1 MSFAEA
7 SWPDYAGPLGSQLLH
22 DGTVFTVWSPS
33 AAAITLRL
41 FDTSDP
47 KDNPSATVA
56 LERAQDGAWQY
67 RSAERLAGTYY
78 DYMLT
83 FPASAVSNV
92 PSDAII
98 NAAESTVTI
107 RTADPW
113 AKASGVNGERSM
125 VVNLDSTDPDGWLSD
140 RSPDIPASQTVIWET
155 HVGDFSN
162 DPHGG
167 FPEGHRGKFLAFT
180 DAHTTLD
187 NQPGG
192 FPTGI
197 AYLKRLGVTHVQ
209 IMPFYDYGSVDE
221 ATGSPYNWGYD
232 PVAYDV
238 PEGSYSTDPYDGAV
252 RIRECKAMIAA
263 LHRAGIRVI
272 MDVVYNHMYE
282 NDNEFERMAP
292 GYFCRRDDA
301 GGFANG
307 SGCGN
312 DMASERPMFSRFI
325 VDSLVYWAR
334 EYHVDGFRFDLMGLL
349 DTQTLNRA
357 RKELDKLPGGES
369 ILMYGEPWSAD
380 KTNAEPSFTLADK
393 QGRKLLDARIGWFC
407 DESRDSIKGNV
418 MLERKPGYVN
428 GKPSEFA
435 ELVRHALNGW
445 RGTEAQGK
453 QVGQTI
459 QYVSAHDDL
468 TLWDKLCLTM
478 RDDPAH
484 ADYDATGDVQ
494 DILAANAI
502 AAGLVLTS
510 AGLPFMLSGEEFT
523 RTKYGCDNSF
533 DRSAELNWLDWGRA
547 SRLSSLIEWYRT
559 LIGVRKTH
567 PAFYDGQRI
576 ALDCPEDVV
585 AARVGDSLAVC
596 ANPTTDTVTIR
607 LPEDVP
613 SSGKHWGIL
622 ADSTDV
628 AALSA
633 DLGARIANGVELS
646 VPARTFVVCE
656 YADSGVLQ

>member
-7 SWPDYAGPLGSQLLH
+7 SWPDYAGPLGSQLLDH
-22 DGTVFTVWSPS
+22 GTVFTVWSPS
-33 AAAITLRL
+33 AAAVTLRL

-56 LERAQDGAWQY
+56 LERAQDGAWQH
-67 RSAERLAGTYY
+67 RSAERFAGTYY

-98 NAAESTVTI
+98 NAAEGTVTI
-107 RTADPW
+107 CTADPW

-646 VPARTFVVCE
+646 VSARTFVVCE

>member
-7 SWPDYAGPLGSQLLH
+7 SWPDYAGPLGSQLL
-22 DGTVFTVWSPS
+22 DDATVFTVWSPS

-125 VVNLDSTDPDGWLSD
+125 VVNLDSTNPDGWLSD
-140 RSPDIPASQTVIWET
+140 RSPDIPAFQTVIWET
-155 HVGDFSN
+155 HIGDFSN

-428 GKPSEFA
+428 GQPSEFA

-453 QVGQTI
+453 QVGQII

-478 RDDPAH
+478 RDDPAY

-559 LIGVRKTH
+559 LIAVRKAH

>member
-7 SWPDYAGPLGSQLLH
+7 SWPDYAGPLGSQLLDH
-22 DGTVFTVWSPS
+22 GTVFTVWSPS
-33 AAAITLRL
+33 AAAVTLRL

-56 LERAQDGAWQY
+56 LERAQDGAWQH

-98 NAAESTVTI
+98 NAAEGTVTI
-107 RTADPW
+107 CTADPW

-418 MLERKPGYVN
+418 LLERKPGYVN
-428 GKPSEFA
+428 GQPSEFA

-453 QVGQTI
+453 QVGQI
-459 QYVSAHDDL
+459 VQYVSAHDDL

-646 VPARTFVVCE
+646 VSARTFVVCE

>member
-7 SWPDYAGPLGSQLLH
+7 SWPDYAGPLGSQLLD

-67 RSAERLAGTYY
+67 RSAERLAVTYY

-646 VPARTFVVCE
+646 VSARTFVVCE

>member
-7 SWPDYAGPLGSQLLH
+7 SWPDYAGPLGSQLLDH
-22 DGTVFTVWSPS
+22 GTVFTVWSPS

-125 VVNLDSTDPDGWLSD
+125 VVNLDSTNPDGWLSD
-140 RSPDIPASQTVIWET
+140 RSPDIPAFQTVIWET

-428 GKPSEFA
+428 GQPSEFA

-453 QVGQTI
+453 QVGQII

-478 RDDPAH
+478 RDDPAY

-559 LIGVRKTH
+559 LIAVRKAH

>member
-1 MSFAEA
+1 MSPTTTT
-7 SWPDYAGPLGSQLLH
+7 WPTYSGPLGARLLER
-22 DGTVFTVWSPS
+22 GTAFTVWAPS
-33 AAAITLRL
+33 ATSVRLRL
-41 FDTSDP
+41 FSSSDEQETP
-47 KDNPSATVA
+47 RSIVELARI
-56 LERAQDGAWQY
+56 EDGAWRY
-67 RSAERLAGTYY
+67 TSPDRLAGVYY
-78 DYMLT
+78 DYLLA
-83 FPASAVSNV
+83 FPISKV
-92 PSDAII
+92 PTPPNDAII
-98 NAAESTVTI
+98 STADGTVTI

-125 VVNLDSTDPDGWLSD
+125 VVDLAQTDPQGWD
-140 RSPDIPASQTVIWET
+140 QDHAPDIPASQTVIWET

-167 FPEGHRGKFLAFT
+167 FPQEHRGKFLAFT
-180 DAHTTLD
+180 DTHTTLD
-187 NQPGG
+187 DQPGG

-197 AYLKRLGVTHVQ
+197 AYLRHLGVTHVQ

-221 ATGSPYNWGYD
+221 ATGTPYNWGYD

-282 NDNEFERMAP
+282 NDNEFERMVP
-292 GYFCRRDDA
+292 GYFCRRDGKGD
-301 GGFANG
+301 FANG

-325 VDSLVYWAR
+325 VDSLVYWAS

-357 RKELDKLPGGES
+357 RAELDRLPGGKS

-380 KTNAEPSFTLADK
+380 KTAAEPSFTLADK

-407 DESRDSIKGNV
+407 DESRDSIKGDV
-418 MLERKPGYVN
+418 MLGREPGYVN
-428 GKPSEFA
+428 GSPDAFA
-435 ELVRHALNGW
+435 ARVRHALNGW
-445 RGTEAQGK
+445 RGTKAQGK
-453 QVGQTI
+453 QVGQI
-459 QYVSAHDDL
+459 VQYVSAHDDL

-567 PAFYDGQRI
+567 PDFYDGQRV
-576 ALDCPEDVV
+576 ALDSPEGVI
-585 AARVGDSLAVC
+585 AARVGEHLVVC
-596 ANPTTDTVTIR
+596 ANPTADGVTIR
-607 LPEDVP
+607 LSEGV
-613 SSGKHWGIL
+613 SAAGRHWAII

-628 AALSA
+628 AAPRA
-633 DLGARIANGVELS
+633 DAGAHVINDVELS
-646 VPARTFVVCE
+646 VPARTFVVC
-656 YADSGVLQ
+656 GM

>member
-7 SWPDYAGPLGSQLLH
+7 SWPDYAGPLGSQLLDH
-22 DGTVFTVWSPS
+22 GTVFTVWSPS
-33 AAAITLRL
+33 AAAVTLRL

-47 KDNPSATVA
+47 KDNPSATIA
-56 LERAQDGAWQY
+56 LERAQDGAWQH

-98 NAAESTVTI
+98 NAAEGTVTI

-113 AKASGVNGERSM
+113 AKASGVNGEHSM
-125 VVNLDSTDPDGWLSD
+125 VVNLSSTNPDGWLSD

>member
-1 MSFAEA
+1 MSYAEA
-7 SWPDYAGPLGSQLLH
+7 SWPDYAGLLGSQLLDH
-22 DGTVFTVWSPS
+22 GTVFTVWSPS

-325 VDSLVYWAR
+325 VDSLFYWAR

-428 GKPSEFA
+428 GQPSEFA

-453 QVGQTI
+453 QVGQII

-559 LIGVRKTH
+559 LIAVRKAH
-567 PAFYDGQRI
+567 PDFYDGRRI
-576 ALDCPEDVV
+576 ALDSPEGVI
-585 AARVGDSLAVC
+585 AAQVGDDLAVC
-596 ANPTTDTVTIR
+596 ANPTTNGVTVE
-607 LPEDVP
+607 LPQNTADATR
-613 SSGKHWGIL
+613 HWAVI

-628 AALSA
+628 AAGSA
-633 DLGARIANGVELS
+633 DGRAQVADGTELS
-646 VPARTFVVCE
+646 VPARTFVVV
-656 YADSGVLQ
+656 ALQ

>member
-7 SWPDYAGPLGSQLLH
+7 SWPDYAGPLGSQLLDH
-22 DGTVFTVWSPS
+22 GTVFTVWSPS
-33 AAAITLRL
+33 AAAVTLRL

-56 LERAQDGAWQY
+56 LERAQDGAWQH
-67 RSAERLAGTYY
+67 RSAERFAGTYY

-83 FPASAVSNV
+83 FPASAISNV

-98 NAAESTVTI
+98 NAAEGTVTI
-107 RTADPW
+107 CTADPW

-125 VVNLDSTDPDGWLSD
+125 VVDLDSTNPDGWLSD

-646 VPARTFVVCE
+646 VSARTFVVCE

>member
-7 SWPDYAGPLGSQLLH
+7 SWPDYAGPLGSQLLDH
-22 DGTVFTVWSPS
+22 GTVFTVWSPS

-56 LERAQDGAWQY
+56 LERAQDGAWQH

-83 FPASAVSNV
+83 FPASTVSNV

-98 NAAESTVTI
+98 NAAEGTVTI

-125 VVNLDSTDPDGWLSD
+125 VVNLDSTNPDGWLSD
-140 RSPDIPASQTVIWET
+140 RSPDIPAFQTVIWET

-428 GKPSEFA
+428 GQPSEFA

-453 QVGQTI
+453 QVGQII

-478 RDDPAH
+478 RDDPAY

-559 LIGVRKTH
+559 LIAVRKAH

>member
-1 MSFAEA
+1 MSFAET
-7 SWPDYAGPLGSQLLH
+7 SWPDYAGPLGSQLLDH
-22 DGTVFTVWSPS
+22 GTVFTVWSPS
-33 AAAITLRL
+33 AVAVTLRL
-41 FDTSDP
+41 FSTSDP
-47 KDNPSATVA
+47 NDGPSATVV

-125 VVNLDSTDPDGWLSD
+125 VVDLDSTNPDGWLSD

-167 FPEGHRGKFLAFT
+167 FPKGHRGKFLAFT

-232 PVAYDV
+232 PVTYDV

-252 RIRECKAMIAA
+252 RIRECKSMIAA

-292 GYFCRRDDA
+292 GYFCRRDDT

-393 QGRKLLDARIGWFC
+393 QGRRLLDARIGWFC

-418 MLERKPGYVN
+418 MLGRKPGYVN
-428 GKPSEFA
+428 GQPSEFA
-435 ELVRHALNGW
+435 ELVRHTLNGW

-453 QVGQTI
+453 QVGQII

-559 LIGVRKTH
+559 LIAVRKAH
-567 PAFYDGQRI
+567 PDFYDGRRI
-576 ALDCPEDVV
+576 ALDSPEEVI
-585 AARVGDSLAVC
+585 AAQVGDDLAVC
-596 ANPTTDTVTIR
+596 ANPTTNGVTVR
-607 LPEDVP
+607 LPQNTADATR
-613 SSGKHWGIL
+613 HWAVI

-628 AALSA
+628 AAGAA
-633 DLGARIANGVELS
+633 DGKAQVAGGTELS
-646 VPARTFVVCE
+646 VPARTFVVV
-656 YADSGVLQ
+656 ALQ

>member
-7 SWPDYAGPLGSQLLH
+7 SWPDYAGPLGSQLLD

-67 RSAERLAGTYY
+67 RSAERLAVTYY

-418 MLERKPGYVN
+418 LLERKPGYVN
-428 GKPSEFA
+428 GQPSEFA

-453 QVGQTI
+453 QVGQI
-459 QYVSAHDDL
+459 VQYVSAHDDL

-646 VPARTFVVCE
+646 VSARTFVVCE

>member
-7 SWPDYAGPLGSQLLH
+7 SWPDYAGPLGSQLLDH
-22 DGTVFTVWSPS
+22 GTVFTVWSPS
-33 AAAITLRL
+33 AAAVTLRL

-56 LERAQDGAWQY
+56 LERAQDGAWQH
-67 RSAERLAGTYY
+67 RSAERFAGTYY

-98 NAAESTVTI
+98 NAAEGTVTI

-113 AKASGVNGERSM
+113 AKASGVNGEHSM
-125 VVNLDSTDPDGWLSD
+125 VVNLDSTNPDGWLSD

-428 GKPSEFA
+428 GQPSEFA

-453 QVGQTI
+453 QVGQII

-478 RDDPAH
+478 RDDPAY

-559 LIGVRKTH
+559 LIAVRKAH

>member
-7 SWPDYAGPLGSQLLH
+7 SWPDYAGPLGSQLLD

-67 RSAERLAGTYY
+67 RSAERLAVTYY

-418 MLERKPGYVN
+418 LLERKPGYVN
-428 GKPSEFA
+428 GQPSEFA

-646 VPARTFVVCE
+646 VSARTFVVCE

>member
-7 SWPDYAGPLGSQLLH
+7 SWPDYAGLLGSQLLDH
-22 DGTVFTVWSPS
+22 GTVFTVWSPS
-33 AAAITLRL
+33 VVAVTLRL
-41 FDTSDP
+41 FSTSDP
-47 KDNPSATVA
+47 KDGPSATVA
-56 LERAQDGAWQY
+56 LERAQDGAWQH

-78 DYMLT
+78 DYLLT

-98 NAAESTVTI
+98 NAAEGTVTI

-125 VVNLDSTDPDGWLSD
+125 VVDLDSTNPDGWLSD

-167 FPEGHRGKFLAFT
+167 FPKGHRGKFLAFT

-428 GKPSEFA
+428 GQPSEFA
-435 ELVRHALNGW
+435 ELVRHAFNGW

-453 QVGQTI
+453 QVGQII

-478 RDDPAH
+478 RDNPAH

-494 DILAANAI
+494 DILAANAV

-533 DRSAELNWLDWGRA
+533 DRSAELNWLDWGKA

-559 LIGVRKTH
+559 LIAVRKAH
-567 PAFYDGQRI
+567 PDFYDGRRI
-576 ALDCPEDVV
+576 ALDSPEGVI
-585 AARVGDSLAVC
+585 AAQVGDDLAVC
-596 ANPTTDTVTIR
+596 ANPTTNGVTVG
-607 LPEDVP
+607 LPQNTADATR
-613 SSGKHWGIL
+613 HWAVI

-628 AALSA
+628 AAGSA
-633 DLGARIANGVELS
+633 DGRAQVADGTELS
-646 VPARTFVVCE
+646 VPARTFVVV
-656 YADSGVLQ
+656 ALQ

>member
-7 SWPDYAGPLGSQLLH
+7 SWPDYAGPLGSQLL
-22 DGTVFTVWSPS
+22 DDATVFTVWSPS

-98 NAAESTVTI
+98 NAAESAVTI

-125 VVNLDSTDPDGWLSD
+125 VVNLDSTNPDGWLSD
-140 RSPDIPASQTVIWET
+140 RSPNIPASQTVIWET

-428 GKPSEFA
+428 GQPSEFA

-453 QVGQTI
+453 QVGQII

-478 RDDPAH
+478 RDDPAY

-559 LIGVRKTH
+559 LIAVRKAH

>member
-1 MSFAEA
+1 MSFVEA
-7 SWPDYAGPLGSQLLH
+7 SWPDYAGQLGPQLLDH
-22 DGTVFTVWSPS
+22 GTVFTIWSPT
-33 AAAITLRL
+33 AACVTLRL
-41 FDTSDP
+41 FHTSDP
-47 KDNPSATVA
+47 QENPSATIN
-56 LERAQDGAWQY
+56 LERTQDGAWQH

-78 DYMLT
+78 DYLLT
-83 FPASAVSNV
+83 FPASAVSTV

-98 NAAESTVTI
+98 NAAAGTVTI

-125 VVNLDSTDPDGWLSD
+125 VVDLASTNPAGWLDD

-167 FPEGHRGKFLAFT
+167 FPPEHRGKFLAFT
-180 DAHTTLD
+180 DTHTTLD

-197 AYLKRLGVTHVQ
+197 AYVKHLGVTHVQ

-221 ATGSPYNWGYD
+221 ATGTPYNWGYD

-292 GYFCRRDDA
+292 GYFCRRDEA

-357 RKELDKLPGGES
+357 RAELDKLPGGES

-418 MLERKPGYVN
+418 MLEREPGYVN
-428 GKPSEFA
+428 GHPSEFV

-453 QVGQTI
+453 QVGQI
-459 QYVSAHDDL
+459 VQYVSAHDDL

-484 ADYDATGDVQ
+484 TDYDATGNVQ

-533 DRSAELNWLDWGRA
+533 DRSAELNWLDWSRA
-547 SRLSSLIEWYRT
+547 ARLSSLIEWYRK
-559 LIGVRKTH
+559 LIAVRKAH
-567 PAFYDGQRI
+567 GDFYDGRRV
-576 ALDCPEDVV
+576 ALDSPEQVI
-585 AARVGDSLAVC
+585 AARVGDKLAVC
-596 ANPTTDTVTIR
+596 ANPTTDTVTIH
-607 LPEDVP
+607 LPQVP
-613 SSGKHWGIL
+613 TGTAQHWAVI
-622 ADSTDV
+622 ADSTD
-628 AALSA
+628 AAASCA
-633 DLGARIANGVELS
+633 HSGAQIAGGVDLS
-646 VPARTFVVCE
+646 VPARAFVIAE
-656 YADSGVLQ
+656 LR

>member
-7 SWPDYAGPLGSQLLH
+7 SWPDYAGPLGSQLLDH
-22 DGTVFTVWSPS
+22 GTVFTVWSPS
-33 AAAITLRL
+33 AAAVTLRL

-56 LERAQDGAWQY
+56 LERAQDGAWQH
-67 RSAERLAGTYY
+67 RSAERFAGTYY

-98 NAAESTVTI
+98 NAAEGTVTI
-107 RTADPW
+107 CTADPW

-125 VVNLDSTDPDGWLSD
+125 VVDLDSTNPDGWLSD

-633 DLGARIANGVELS
+633 DLGARIADGVELS

>member
-1 MSFAEA
+1 MSYAEA
-7 SWPDYAGPLGSQLLH
+7 SWPDYAGLLGSQLLDH
-22 DGTVFTVWSPS
+22 GTVFTVWSPS

-428 GKPSEFA
+428 GQPSEFA

-453 QVGQTI
+453 QVGQII

-559 LIGVRKTH
+559 LIAVRKAH
-567 PAFYDGQRI
+567 PDFYDGRRI
-576 ALDCPEDVV
+576 ALDSPEGVI
-585 AARVGDSLAVC
+585 AAQVGDDLAVC
-596 ANPTTDTVTIR
+596 ANPTTNGVTVE
-607 LPEDVP
+607 LPQNTADATR
-613 SSGKHWGIL
+613 HWAVI

-628 AALSA
+628 AAGSA
-633 DLGARIANGVELS
+633 DGRAQVADGTELS
-646 VPARTFVVCE
+646 VPARTFVVV
-656 YADSGVLQ
+656 ALQ

>member
-7 SWPDYAGPLGSQLLH
+7 SWPDYAGPLGSQLL
-22 DGTVFTVWSPS
+22 DDATVFTVWSPS

-125 VVNLDSTDPDGWLSD
+125 VVNLDSTNPDGWLSD
-140 RSPDIPASQTVIWET
+140 RSPDIPAFQTVIWET

-428 GKPSEFA
+428 GQPSEFA

-453 QVGQTI
+453 QVGQII

-478 RDDPAH
+478 RDDPAY

-559 LIGVRKTH
+559 LIAVRKAH

>member
-7 SWPDYAGPLGSQLLH
+7 SWPDYAGPLGSQLLD

-125 VVNLDSTDPDGWLSD
+125 VVNLDSTNPDGWLSD
-140 RSPDIPASQTVIWET
+140 RSPDIPAFQTVIWET
-155 HVGDFSN
+155 HIGDFSN

-428 GKPSEFA
+428 GQPSEFA

-453 QVGQTI
+453 QVGQII

-478 RDDPAH
+478 RDDPAY

-559 LIGVRKTH
+559 LIAVRKAH

>member
-7 SWPDYAGPLGSQLLH
+7 SWPDYAGPLGSQLLDH
-22 DGTVFTVWSPS
+22 GTVFTVWSPS
-33 AAAITLRL
+33 AAAVTLRL

-56 LERAQDGAWQY
+56 LERAQDGAWQH
-67 RSAERLAGTYY
+67 RSAERFAGTYY

-98 NAAESTVTI
+98 NAAEGTVTI
-107 RTADPW
+107 CTADPW

-125 VVNLDSTDPDGWLSD
+125 VVDLDSTNPDGWLSD

>member
-7 SWPDYAGPLGSQLLH
+7 SWPDYAGPLGSQLLDH
-22 DGTVFTVWSPS
+22 GTVFTVWSPS

-113 AKASGVNGERSM
+113 AKASGVNGEHSM
-125 VVNLDSTDPDGWLSD
+125 VVNLDSTNPDGWLSD

-428 GKPSEFA
+428 GQPSEFA

-453 QVGQTI
+453 QVGQII

-478 RDDPAH
+478 RDDPAY

-559 LIGVRKTH
+559 LIAVRKAH

>member
-7 SWPDYAGPLGSQLLH
+7 SWPDYAGPLGSQLL
-22 DGTVFTVWSPS
+22 DDATVFTVWSPS

-140 RSPDIPASQTVIWET
+140 RSPDIPAFQTVIWET

-221 ATGSPYNWGYD
+221 AIGSPYNWGYD

-357 RKELDKLPGGES
+357 RKELDRLPGGES

-418 MLERKPGYVN
+418 MLERKPGYIN
-428 GKPSEFA
+428 GQPSEFA

-453 QVGQTI
+453 QVGQII

-559 LIGVRKTH
+559 LIAVRKAH
-567 PAFYDGQRI
+567 PDFYDGRRI
-576 ALDCPEDVV
+576 ALDSPEGVI
-585 AARVGDSLAVC
+585 AAQVGDDLAVC

>member
-7 SWPDYAGPLGSQLLH
+7 SWPDYAGPLGSQLLDH
-22 DGTVFTVWSPS
+22 GTVFTVWSPS

-125 VVNLDSTDPDGWLSD
+125 VVNLDSTNPDGWLSD
-140 RSPDIPASQTVIWET
+140 RSPDIPAFQTVIWET
-155 HVGDFSN
+155 HIGDFSN

-428 GKPSEFA
+428 GQPSEFA

-453 QVGQTI
+453 QVGQII

-478 RDDPAH
+478 RDDPAY

>member
-7 SWPDYAGPLGSQLLH
+7 SWPDYAGPLGSQLLDH
-22 DGTVFTVWSPS
+22 GTVFTVWSPS

-125 VVNLDSTDPDGWLSD
+125 VVNLDSTNPDGWLSD
-140 RSPDIPASQTVIWET
+140 RSPDIPAFQTVIWET
-155 HVGDFSN
+155 HIGDFSN

-428 GKPSEFA
+428 GQPSEFA

-453 QVGQTI
+453 QVGQII

-478 RDDPAH
+478 RDDPAY

-559 LIGVRKTH
+559 LIAVRKAH

>member
-613 SSGKHWGIL
+613 PSGKHWGIL

>member
-7 SWPDYAGPLGSQLLH
+7 SWPDYAGPLGSQLLD

-428 GKPSEFA
+428 GQPSEFA

-453 QVGQTI
+453 QVGQII

-478 RDDPAH
+478 RDDPAY

-559 LIGVRKTH
+559 LIAVRKAH

>member
-7 SWPDYAGPLGSQLLH
+7 SWPDYAGPLGSQLLD

-67 RSAERLAGTYY
+67 RSAERLAVTYY

-125 VVNLDSTDPDGWLSD
+125 VVNLSSTNPDGWLSD

-428 GKPSEFA
+428 GQPSEFA

-646 VPARTFVVCE
+646 VSARTFVVCE

>member
-7 SWPDYAGPLGSQLLH
+7 SWPDYAGPLGSQLLDH
-22 DGTVFTVWSPS
+22 GTVFTVWSPS

-125 VVNLDSTDPDGWLSD
+125 VVNLDSTNPDGWLSD
-140 RSPDIPASQTVIWET
+140 RSPDIPAFQTVIWET

-428 GKPSEFA
+428 GQPSEFA

-453 QVGQTI
+453 QVGQII

>member
-7 SWPDYAGPLGSQLLH
+7 SWPDYAGPLGSQLL
-22 DGTVFTVWSPS
+22 DDATVFTVWSPS

-125 VVNLDSTDPDGWLSD
+125 VVNLDSINPDGWLSD
-140 RSPDIPASQTVIWET
+140 RSPDIPAFQTVIWET
-155 HVGDFSN
+155 HIGDFSN

-428 GKPSEFA
+428 GQPSEFA

-453 QVGQTI
+453 QVGQII

-478 RDDPAH
+478 RDDPAY

-559 LIGVRKTH
+559 LIAVRKAH

>member
-7 SWPDYAGPLGSQLLH
+7 SWPDYAGPLGSQLLDH
-22 DGTVFTVWSPS
+22 GTVFTVWSPS
-33 AAAITLRL
+33 AAAVTLRL

-56 LERAQDGAWQY
+56 LERAQDGAWQH

-83 FPASAVSNV
+83 FPASTVSNV

-98 NAAESTVTI
+98 NAAEGTVTI

-125 VVNLDSTDPDGWLSD
+125 VVNLDSTNPDGWLSD

-155 HVGDFSN
+155 HAGDFSN

-453 QVGQTI
+453 QVGQII

-478 RDDPAH
+478 RDDPAY

-559 LIGVRKTH
+559 LIAVRKAH

>member
-7 SWPDYAGPLGSQLLH
+7 SWPDYAGPLGSQLLDH
-22 DGTVFTVWSPS
+22 GTVFTVWSPS
-33 AAAITLRL
+33 AAAVTLRL

-98 NAAESTVTI
+98 NAAEGTVTI

-113 AKASGVNGERSM
+113 AKASGVNGEHSM
-125 VVNLDSTDPDGWLSD
+125 VVNLDSTNPDGWLSD
-140 RSPDIPASQTVIWET
+140 RSPDIPAFQTVIWET
-155 HVGDFSN
+155 HIGDFSN

-428 GKPSEFA
+428 GQPSEFA

-453 QVGQTI
+453 QVGQII

-478 RDDPAH
+478 RDDPAY

-559 LIGVRKTH
+559 LIAVRKAH

>member
-7 SWPDYAGPLGSQLLH
+7 SWPDYAGPLGSQLLDH
-22 DGTVFTVWSPS
+22 GTVFTVWSPS

-125 VVNLDSTDPDGWLSD
+125 VVNLDSTNPDGWLSD

-418 MLERKPGYVN
+418 LLERKPGYVN
-428 GKPSEFA
+428 GQPSEFA

-453 QVGQTI
+453 QVGQII

-559 LIGVRKTH
+559 LIAVRKAH

>member
-7 SWPDYAGPLGSQLLH
+7 SWPDYAGPLGSQLLDH
-22 DGTVFTVWSPS
+22 GTVFTVWSPS

-56 LERAQDGAWQY
+56 LERAQDGAWQH

-125 VVNLDSTDPDGWLSD
+125 VVNLDSTNPDGWLSD

-428 GKPSEFA
+428 GQPSEFA

-453 QVGQTI
+453 QVGQII

-478 RDDPAH
+478 RDDPAY

-559 LIGVRKTH
+559 LIAVRKAH

>member
-7 SWPDYAGPLGSQLLH
+7 SWPDYAGLLGSQLLDH
-22 DGTVFTVWSPS
+22 GTVFTVWSPS
-33 AAAITLRL
+33 AVAVTLRL
-41 FDTSDP
+41 FSTSDP
-47 KDNPSATVA
+47 KDGPSVTVA
-56 LERAQDGAWQY
+56 LERAQDGAWQH

-78 DYMLT
+78 DYLLT

-98 NAAESTVTI
+98 NAAEGTVTI

-125 VVNLDSTDPDGWLSD
+125 VVDLDSTNPDGWLSD

-167 FPEGHRGKFLAFT
+167 FPKGHRGKFLAFT

-252 RIRECKAMIAA
+252 RIRECKSMIAA

-292 GYFCRRDDA
+292 GYFCRRDDT

-428 GKPSEFA
+428 GQPSEFA
-435 ELVRHALNGW
+435 ELVRHAFNGW

-453 QVGQTI
+453 QVGQII

-559 LIGVRKTH
+559 LIAVRKAH
-567 PAFYDGQRI
+567 PDFYDGRRI
-576 ALDCPEDVV
+576 ALDSPEGVI
-585 AARVGDSLAVC
+585 AAQVGDDLAVC
-596 ANPTTDTVTIR
+596 ANPTTNGVTVE
-607 LPEDVP
+607 LPQNTADATR
-613 SSGKHWGIL
+613 HWAVI

-628 AALSA
+628 AAGSA
-633 DLGARIANGVELS
+633 DGRAQVADGTELS
-646 VPARTFVVCE
+646 VPARTFVVV
-656 YADSGVLQ
+656 ALQ

>member
-7 SWPDYAGPLGSQLLH
+7 SWPDYAGPLGSQLLDH
-22 DGTVFTVWSPS
+22 GTVFTVWSPS
-33 AAAITLRL
+33 AAAVTLRL

-56 LERAQDGAWQY
+56 LERAQDGAWQH

-98 NAAESTVTI
+98 NAAEGTVTI

-113 AKASGVNGERSM
+113 AKASGVNGEHSM
-125 VVNLDSTDPDGWLSD
+125 VVNLDSTNPDGWLSD

-428 GKPSEFA
+428 GQPSEFA

-453 QVGQTI
+453 QVGQII

-478 RDDPAH
+478 RDDPAY

-559 LIGVRKTH
+559 LIAVRKAH

>member
-7 SWPDYAGPLGSQLLH
+7 SWPDYAGPLGSQLLD

-125 VVNLDSTDPDGWLSD
+125 VVNLDSTNPDGWLSD
-140 RSPDIPASQTVIWET
+140 RSPDIPAFQTVIWET

-428 GKPSEFA
+428 GQPSEFA

-453 QVGQTI
+453 QVGQII

-478 RDDPAH
+478 RDDPAY

-559 LIGVRKTH
+559 LIAVRKAH